1 MKSYRVAHILVSA
14 KHEAEDILRKLI
26 AKPEEF
32 ESMARKYSSCSSA
45 PDGGDLGEVKI
56 GKADPDFEDAALA
69 LKAGEISKQPVR
81 TRFGY
86 HLIKRL

>member
-1 MKSYRVAHILVSA
+1 MKSYRAAHILVSA
-14 KHEAEDILRKLI
+14 KHEAEDILRKLN

-32 ESMARKYSSCSSA
+32 EALARKYSSCSSA
-45 PDGGDLGEVKI
+45 PNGGDLGEVKT
-56 GKADPDFEDAALA
+56 GKADPDFEEAALK
-69 LKAGEISKQPVR
+69 LKMGEISKQPVR